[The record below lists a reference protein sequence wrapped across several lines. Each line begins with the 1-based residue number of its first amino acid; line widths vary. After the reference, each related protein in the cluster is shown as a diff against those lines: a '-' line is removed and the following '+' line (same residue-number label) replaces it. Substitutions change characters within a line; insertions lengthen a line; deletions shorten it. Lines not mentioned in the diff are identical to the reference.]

1 MDGLD
6 VLQNVCIP
14 LCTSAWCTKLAAT
27 LTLMNMCTTHGCS
40 NKFVD
45 ELFSML
51 HKFLLPKDNC
61 LSSNMYGAKTLTQ
74 HIGLKYNQIHAC
86 SFGCILF
93 KGQYANCNHYPKCGK
108 PRFKQVGQRTRAQMG
123 WCTML
128 QIAKHER
135 T

>member
-61 LSSNMYGAKTLTQ
+61 LSSNMYGAKFMHAVLDAYCLRDNMQIVVITQ
-74 HIGLKYNQIHAC
+74 NVGNQGSNKLDKEQEHKWDGAPC
-86 SFGCILF
+86 C
-93 KGQYANCNHYPKCGK
+93 K
-108 PRFKQVGQRTRAQMG
+108 
-123 WCTML
+123 
-128 QIAKHER
+128 
-135 T
+135 